1 MVTIFLEPTEAIN
14 EHAMNQLGQTRW
26 SKKHTGKT
34 KQEILEGG
42 FTAPN
47 EVGNPRA

>member
-14 EHAMNQLGQTRW
+14 EHAMNQLVKRGTR
-26 SKKHTGKT
+26 KT
-34 KQEILEGG
+34 KQEVLEGG
-42 FTAPN
+42 FTPN